1 MEQLR
6 KIFESL
12 GLVGLVSHL
21 LTLTRLLTGH
31 WQGAKAA
38 HSALAN
44 LRLDSAKQHLHLLEE
59 VCRGVCAVAAGTVGG
74 AGLLTLRSRAC

>member
-44 LRLDSAKQHLHLLEE
+44 LRLDLTQPSSIFICWRRFAV
-59 VCRGVCAVAAGTVGG
+59 VCVLSQPALWAARV
-74 AGLLTLRSRAC
+74 SSP